1 MKHIAKGIALLLDE
15 TGLITEVIQDNMAF
29 FEDKN
34 PCGAPL
40 TAYLYDDSVQ
50 KSFEL
55 IYRIKKEGAAF
66 DWEMHARVGG
76 GNHFLTFSGIK
87 IENGIIMVGTTSSE
101 DTETFLNG
109 LMEINNEQLNK
120 LRYFIKKKGGQ
131 EAKIGNDF
139 SMYNNMSSL
148 NNELANTK
156 RKLIKKTTE
165 LERINKL
172 KDQMLG
178 MAAHDLRNPLSVIQ
192 NYADFLM
199 EDIRK
204 GSVGKEQYELAKEI
218 KESSEYMVQ
227 IVEGM
232 LDISAIESGSISLD
246 REDVDLHRLIQ
257 RAVSLNR
264 PSAEKKNIRLDISLC
279 DESCDKLIDYH
290 KFQQVLNNLIS
301 NAIKYSEANTT
312 TTVGIEKDEEEIIIY
327 VADEGQGIPEED
339 RHKLFQPF
347 AKIDVEATAGEKSTG
362 LGLAITKKIVEA
374 HGGTIDVKTKVGEG
388 TTFYV
393 RLPG

>member
-1 MKHIAKGIALLLDE
+1 MKYITKGIAFLLDE
-15 TGLITEVIQDNMAF
+15 SGMIIEVIQDSMGL
-29 FEDKN
+29 FEDED
-34 PCGAPL
+34 PHGIPL
-40 TAYLYDDSVQ
+40 TAYLQDNSVQ
-50 KSFEL
+50 KSFDL
-55 IYRIKKEGAAF
+55 IHRIKKEDAAF
-66 DWEMHARVGG
+66 DWEMHTTVGG
-76 GNHFLTFSGIK
+76 ENHFLTFSGIK
-87 IENGIIMVGTTSSE
+87 IDSGIIIVGTTSSE
-101 DTETFLNG
+101 DTEMFING
-109 LMEINNEQLNK
+109 LMEMNNEQLNK
-120 LRYFIKKKGGQ
+120 LRSLIKKKGGDGV
-131 EAKIGNDF
+131 KVGNDF
-139 SMYNNMSSL
+139 AVYNDMSSL

-199 EDIRK
+199 EDIKK
-204 GSVGKEQYELAKEI
+204 GRTGEEQYELAKEI

-232 LDISAIESGSISLD
+232 LDISAIESGNVSLNK
-246 REDVDLHRLIQ
+246 EEVDLNTLIQ

-264 PSAEKKNIRLDISLC
+264 PSAEKKNISLDINLC
-279 DESCDKLIDYH
+279 GGPCVKSIDYH

-312 TTVGIEKDEEEIIIY
+312 TTVGVEKDEKEIIIY

-339 RHKLFQPF
+339 RDKLFQPF
-347 AKIDVEATAGEKSTG
+347 AKINVEATAGEKSTG

-374 HGGTIDVKTKVGEG
+374 HGGTIDVKTKIGEG

-393 RLPG
+393 RLSA

>member
-15 TGLITEVIQDNMAF
+15 TGLITEVIQDNMAL
-29 FEDKN
+29 FEDED
-34 PCGAPL
+34 PHGAPL

-66 DWEMHARVGG
+66 DWEMHTMVGG
-76 GNHFLTFSGIK
+76 ENHFLTFSGIK

-120 LRYFIKKKGGQ
+120 LRFFIKKKGGQ

-339 RHKLFQPF
+339 RDKLFQPF

>member
-1 MKHIAKGIALLLDE
+1 MKHIAKGIAFLLDE
-15 TGLITEVIQDNMAF
+15 TDLIKKVIQDSMAF
-29 FEDKN
+29 FEDED
-34 PCGAPL
+34 PHGTPL
-40 TAYLYDDSVQ
+40 TDYLHDDSVQ

-66 DWEMHARVGG
+66 DWEMHTRVDGE
-76 GNHFLTFSGIK
+76 NHFLTFSGIK
-87 IENGIIMVGTTSSE
+87 IDNGIIMVGTTSSE

-109 LMEINNEQLNK
+109 LMEMNNEQLNK
-120 LRYFIKKKGGQ
+120 LRFFIKKKGDQ
-131 EAKIGNDF
+131 EFKVGNDF
-139 SMYNNMSSL
+139 AMYNNMSSL

-165 LERINKL
+165 LERTNKL

-199 EDIRK
+199 EDIQK

-232 LDISAIESGSISLD
+232 LDISAIESGSVSLD
-246 REDVDLHRLIQ
+246 REEVDLHRLIQ

-264 PSAEKKNIRLDISLC
+264 PSAEKKNIRLDINLC
-279 DESCDKLIDYH
+279 DEPCVKSIDYH

-312 TTVGIEKDEEEIIIY
+312 ATVGVEKDEKELIIY

-339 RHKLFQPF
+339 RDKLFQPF

-362 LGLAITKKIVEA
+362 LGLAITKKIVET
-374 HGGTIDVKTKVGEG
+374 HGGSIDVETKIGEG

-393 RLPG
+393 HLPA

>member
-15 TGLITEVIQDNMAF
+15 TGLITEVIQDNMALF
-29 FEDKN
+29 VDED
-34 PCGAPL
+34 PHGRPF

-66 DWEMHARVGG
+66 DWEMHTRVGG
-76 GNHFLTFSGIK
+76 ENHLLTFSGIK
-87 IENGIIMVGTTSSE
+87 IDSGIILVGTTSSE

-109 LMEINNEQLNK
+109 LMEVNNEQLNK
-120 LRYFIKKKGGQ
+120 LRFFIKKKGDQ
-131 EAKIGNDF
+131 EFKVGNGF
-139 SMYNNMSSL
+139 AMYNNMSSL

-199 EDIRK
+199 EDIEK

-232 LDISAIESGSISLD
+232 LDISAIESGSVSLD
-246 REDVDLHRLIQ
+246 REEVDLHRLIQ
-257 RAVSLNR
+257 RVISLNR
-264 PSAEKKNIRLDISLC
+264 PSAEKKNICLDINLC
-279 DESCDKLIDYH
+279 DEPCIESIDYH

-312 TTVGIEKDEEEIIIY
+312 TTVGVEKGEKELIIY
-327 VADEGQGIPEED
+327 VADEGQGIPEDD
-339 RHKLFQPF
+339 RDKLFQPF

-362 LGLAITKKIVEA
+362 LGLAITKKIIEA
-374 HGGTIDVKTKVGEG
+374 HGGSIDVETEIGEG

-393 RLPG
+393 CLPA

>member
-1 MKHIAKGIALLLDE
+1 MKHLAKGIAFLLDE
-15 TGLITEVIQDNMAF
+15 AGIITEVIQDSMAF
-29 FEDKN
+29 FEDED
-34 PCGAPL
+34 PHGTPF
-40 TAYLYDDSVQ
+40 TAYLHDNSVK
-50 KSFEL
+50 KSFDL
-55 IYRIKKEGAAF
+55 IHRIRKEDAAF
-66 DWEMHARVGG
+66 DWEMNTTVGREEYL
-76 GNHFLTFSGIK
+76 LTFSGIK
-87 IENGIIMVGTTSSE
+87 IESGVIMVGTTSSE

-109 LMEINNEQLNK
+109 LMKINNEQLNK
-120 LRYFIKKKGGQ
+120 LRSIIKKKGGQ
-131 EAKIGNDF
+131 EGNAGDELI
-139 SMYNNMSSL
+139 MYDEMSSL

-199 EDIRK
+199 EDIKK
-204 GSVGKEQYELAKEI
+204 GSARKEQYELAKEI
-218 KESSEYMVQ
+218 KDSSEYMVQ

-232 LDISAIESGSISLD
+232 LDISAIESGSISLNRD
-246 REDVDLHRLIQ
+246 EVDLNKLIQ

-264 PSAEKKNIRLDISLC
+264 PSAEKKNIRLDINLC
-279 DESCDKLIDYH
+279 GEGCTKTIDYH

-301 NAIKYSEANTT
+301 NAIKYSEKDTT
-312 TTVGIEKDEEEIIIY
+312 TTVGVEKDKTDVAIY

-339 RHKLFQPF
+339 RDKLFQPF
-347 AKIDVEATAGEKSTG
+347 AKINVEATAGEKSTG
-362 LGLAITKKIVEA
+362 LGLAISKKIVEA
-374 HGGTIDVKTKVGEG
+374 HGGTINVETKVGEG

-393 RLPG
+393 HLPG